1 MNRKLFQ
8 KLKEHLPKKE
18 FTIITGARQT
28 GKSTLL
34 KQLEKE
40 CLSSRIPYI
49 SINLENKEFLM
60 ELDQYP
66 LSLLKY
72 LPETDKKVVVFLD
85 EVQYLKDP
93 SNFLKLLYD
102 EHVNKIK
109 IVATGS
115 TAFYIVQKF
124 TDSLSGRKRLFQ
136 LYTCSFDENLVLSG
150 HQGLLDEYHRLSNTK
165 GAKSSLLSY
174 IKAEW
179 DKYMIYGGYP
189 AVITETNPED
199 KILRLQ
205 EIRDSFIKRDIT
217 ESGVRN
223 ETAFYQLMRLLAAQT
238 GGLVNTNKIS
248 IALRITQE
256 TIQHYIYT
264 LQKCFHISLVKPF
277 YRNLKKEL
285 IKMPKVYFNDIGL
298 KNSLLNNFQ
307 TPLIRSD
314 RGELWENIYFRYL
327 LDHHSLDDIHYW
339 RTADDNEVDFVLPTL
354 HPPVAI
360 ETKYDI
366 VNAMPSKYN
375 KFKDTYPEIGLEYSW
390 IEPWDERFCGR
401 VRFDNT

>member
-1 MNRKLFQ
+1 MFYRIDTMNRKLFQ

-18 FTIITGARQT
+18 FTIITGAGQT

-115 TAFYIVQKF
+115 GAFYIDQKF

-136 LYTCSFDENLVLSG
+136 LYTCSFDEHLVLSG

-189 AVITETNPED
+189 AVIKETNPED

-264 LQKCFHISLVKPF
+264 LQKCFHISLVKP
-277 YRNLKKEL
+277 LQK
-285 IKMPKVYFNDIGL
+285 P
-298 KNSLLNNFQ
+298 
-307 TPLIRSD
+307 
-314 RGELWENIYFRYL
+314 
-327 LDHHSLDDIHYW
+327 
-339 RTADDNEVDFVLPTL
+339 
-354 HPPVAI
+354 
-360 ETKYDI
+360 
-366 VNAMPSKYN
+366 
-375 KFKDTYPEIGLEYSW
+375 
-390 IEPWDERFCGR
+390 
-401 VRFDNT
+401 

>member
-1 MNRKLFQ
+1 MFYRIDTMNRKLFQ

-115 TAFYIVQKF
+115 GAFYIDQKF

-136 LYTCSFDENLVLSG
+136 LYTCSFDEHLVLSG

-165 GAKSSLLSY
+165 GAKSSLLS
-174 IKAEW
+174 
-179 DKYMIYGGYP
+179 
-189 AVITETNPED
+189 
-199 KILRLQ
+199 
-205 EIRDSFIKRDIT
+205 
-217 ESGVRN
+217 
-223 ETAFYQLMRLLAAQT
+223 
-238 GGLVNTNKIS
+238 
-248 IALRITQE
+248 
-256 TIQHYIYT
+256 
-264 LQKCFHISLVKPF
+264 
-277 YRNLKKEL
+277 
-285 IKMPKVYFNDIGL
+285 
-298 KNSLLNNFQ
+298 
-307 TPLIRSD
+307 
-314 RGELWENIYFRYL
+314 
-327 LDHHSLDDIHYW
+327 
-339 RTADDNEVDFVLPTL
+339 
-354 HPPVAI
+354 
-360 ETKYDI
+360 
-366 VNAMPSKYN
+366 
-375 KFKDTYPEIGLEYSW
+375 
-390 IEPWDERFCGR
+390 
-401 VRFDNT
+401 

>member
-1 MNRKLFQ
+1 M
-8 KLKEHLPKKE
+8 
-18 FTIITGARQT
+18 
-28 GKSTLL
+28 
-34 KQLEKE
+34 
-40 CLSSRIPYI
+40 
-49 SINLENKEFLM
+49 
-60 ELDQYP
+60 
-66 LSLLKY
+66 
-72 LPETDKKVVVFLD
+72 FLD

-115 TAFYIVQKF
+115 GAFYIDQKF

-136 LYTCSFDENLVLSG
+136 LYTCSFDEHLVLSG

-277 YRNLKKEL
+277 YRNLKKNSS
-285 IKMPKVYFNDIGL
+285 KCL
-298 KNSLLNNFQ
+298 KSISMTSAL
-307 TPLIRSD
+307 
-314 RGELWENIYFRYL
+314 
-327 LDHHSLDDIHYW
+327 
-339 RTADDNEVDFVLPTL
+339 
-354 HPPVAI
+354 
-360 ETKYDI
+360 KI
-366 VNAMPSKYN
+366 V
-375 KFKDTYPEIGLEYSW
+375 F
-390 IEPWDERFCGR
+390 
-401 VRFDNT
+401 